1 MEKMIRTDVNGL
13 VDYLEKTG
21 NKLSKSFIYTLVR
34 KNEIPHIRVGTKI
47 IFDIAS
53 IERWLSPE
61 EEKTS

>member
-1 MEKMIRTDVNGL
+1 MIRTDVNGL